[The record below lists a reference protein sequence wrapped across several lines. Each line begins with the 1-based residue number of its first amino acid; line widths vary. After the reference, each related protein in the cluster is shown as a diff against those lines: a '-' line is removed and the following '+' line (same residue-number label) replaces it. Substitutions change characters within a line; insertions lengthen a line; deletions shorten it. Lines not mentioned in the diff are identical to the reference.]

1 MLEAC
6 SVILGYITTNI
17 GREHNIHSALDNLS
31 SFLILSSPSF
41 FYCCPQVL
49 VKLPW
54 LNDYGDVRDGM
65 GLNLSNEKLE
75 F

>member
-1 MLEAC
+1 MFEAC
-6 SVILGYITTNI
+6 SVILSYIATNI

-31 SFLILSSPSF
+31 SFLMLSSPSF
-41 FYCCPQVL
+41 FCCCPQVV

-54 LNDYGDVRDGM
+54 LNDCDAVRDGM
-65 GLNLSNEKLE
+65 RVNLSNAKLE